1 MKKSL
6 ILLSIIA
13 LLGLANLFM
22 SGNDVEFMDGN
33 GQTAISPISEKKEM
47 LVKLYFVENR
57 QLVSE
62 IRNID
67 INTFEIE
74 NAILNALKSGPR
86 IATALSPLRG
96 DVEIISVEVKDR
108 VCYVNLTSDFKGNED
123 DMYFNAMAITNT
135 LTEFENIDYVQI
147 LVEGNKINSRDSRLD
162 FPLAKDTSI
171 VHEIELLH
179 KDIVNKFLNYINR
192 GRYDLAYDLIDI
204 ESKSFLSFRDFLEQA
219 VVIRESIRGYT
230 QSYIFAKED
239 DNGFLI
245 QVKYKLQNQNNYDQ
259 VFNID
264 QEPREIIFSWGVIQE
279 DGVWRIRF
287 YD

>member
-6 ILLSIIA
+6 ILLSILA

-33 GQTAISPISEKKEM
+33 GLTAISPISEKKEM
-47 LVKLYFVENR
+47 LVKLFFVENR

-67 INTFEIE
+67 LDTFELE

-108 VCYVNLTSDFKGNED
+108 VCYVNLTSDFLGDED

-147 LVEGNKINSRDSRLD
+147 FVEGNKINSRDSRLD

-245 QVKYKLQNQNNYDQ
+245 QVKYKLQNDDNYDQ
-259 VFNID
+259 VFNINQD
-264 QEPREIIFSWGVIQE
+264 PREIIFSWGVIQE

>member
-6 ILLSIIA
+6 ILLSILA

-22 SGNDVEFMDGN
+22 SGNDVEFMN
-33 GQTAISPISEKKEM
+33 GKNLTAISPISEKREM
-47 LVKLYFVENR
+47 LIKLYFVEDR

-62 IRNID
+62 IRNIE
-67 INTFEIE
+67 INTFELE
-74 NAILNALKSGPR
+74 NAILKALKSGPR

-96 DVEIISVEVKDR
+96 DVEILSVEVKDR
-108 VCYVNLTSDFKGNED
+108 VCYVNLTSDFKMSD
-123 DMYFNAMAITNT
+123 DEMYFNSMAITNT

-147 LVEGNKINSRDSRLD
+147 LVEGNKINARDSRLD

-179 KDIVNKFLNYINR
+179 KDIVNKFLNYIIR

-204 ESKSFLSFRDFLEQA
+204 ESKSFISFRDFLEQA

-239 DNGFLI
+239 EDGFLI
-245 QVKYKLQNQNNYDQ
+245 QVKYKLQNQNNYDY
-259 VFNID
+259 VFNVD

-279 DGVWRIRF
+279 DGIWRIRF
-287 YD
+287 FD

>member
-6 ILLSIIA
+6 ILFSILA

-22 SGNDVEFMDGN
+22 SGNDVLFMDGK
-33 GQTAISPISEKKEM
+33 GLTEISPISEKREM

-67 INTFEIE
+67 IDTFELE
-74 NAILNALKSGPR
+74 NAILRALKSGPR
-86 IATALSPLRG
+86 IATALSPLG
-96 DVEIISVEVKDR
+96 EDVSIISVEVKDR
-108 VCYVNLTSDFKGNED
+108 VCYVNLSSDFKGNED
-123 DMYFNAMAITNT
+123 DMYFNAMAIANT
-135 LTEFENIDYVQI
+135 LTEFESIDYVQLLI
-147 LVEGNKINSRDSRLD
+147 EGNKINGRDSRLD

-179 KDIVNKFLNYINR
+179 KDIVNKFLNYIIR

-219 VVIRESIRGYT
+219 VQIRESIRGYT
-230 QSYIFAKED
+230 QSYIFAKKM
-239 DNGFLI
+239 I
-245 QVKYKLQNQNNYDQ
+245 M
-259 VFNID
+259 VF
-264 QEPREIIFSWGVIQE
+264 
-279 DGVWRIRF
+279 
-287 YD
+287 

>member
-264 QEPREIIFSWGVIQE
+264 QEPREIIFSWGVVQE

>member
-108 VCYVNLTSDFKGNED
+108 VCYVNLTSDFQGNED